1 MSPNPEPRKALA
13 LAANDNGA
21 DTPLTLAQMRFDL
34 VSQGLGDLIADLV
47 RDHPD
52 MSEAEAITR
61 LHDFY

>member
-1 MSPNPEPRKALA
+1 MSPNLETRKALA
-13 LAANDNGA
+13 LAANDNGDA
-21 DTPLTLAQMRFDL
+21 ELTIEQMKFDL
-34 VSQGLGDLIADLV
+34 VDQGLGDLIAELV